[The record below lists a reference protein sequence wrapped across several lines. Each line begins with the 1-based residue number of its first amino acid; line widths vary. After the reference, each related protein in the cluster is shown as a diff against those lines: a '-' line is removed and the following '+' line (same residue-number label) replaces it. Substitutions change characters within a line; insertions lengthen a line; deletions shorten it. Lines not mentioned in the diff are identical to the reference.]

1 MALVTTC
8 CISLLCKLLSLPHNI
23 AILFHK
29 NYVKTN
35 VFEVKLTLQR
45 SYYLFFILVFG
56 IGAVLIGS
64 VVTQAQGTHNN
75 DHDQADSDTV
85 LAEHGYEIFVANGCT
100 ACHGQNAEGN
110 DIGPALAGHSEFAI
124 RRQVRTPTNIM
135 LAFSPIQIPA
145 EDLDALVA
153 YIVDLEV
160 DPDGENGHDEHNMS
174 DITTGDMV
182 FAHHWF
188 LWLELEMEDVD
199 GSIHHT
205 AHILELLTDGPHKAM
220 MQPVLTALVAG
231 DVDTA
236 RSIVEPMVTDV
247 GEFSDDIYTVGMQL
261 TYQAITSGDQEA
273 AIHFATDLSEHD
285 LTDDQLESVTGAL
298 ELIEACEIDEAVT
311 VIESMLGDNVYF
323 IPNAMDMSEDE
334 MEMDMGD
341 DHSDD
346 TDHDDEMDMDTDHN
360 ETSASCGEQ
369 DEDVESTTEDH
380 GH

>member
-8 CISLLCKLLSLPHNI
+8 CISVLCKLLSLPQNT

-29 NYVKTN
+29 NYVKLI
-35 VFEVKLTLQR
+35 FWRVKLTLQR
-45 SYYLFFILVFG
+45 SYYLFFVLVFG
-56 IGAVLIGS
+56 IGAVLTGS
-64 VVTQAQGTHNN
+64 VAIQAQDTHTD
-75 DHDQADSDTV
+75 DHDQTDTDTA
-85 LAEHGYEIFVANGCT
+85 LTEHGYEVFIANGCT

-135 LAFSPIQIPA
+135 LAFSPTQIPA

-153 YIVDLEV
+153 YILSLEV
-160 DPDGENGHDEHNMS
+160 DPDGEHGHDEHNMGG
-174 DITTGDMV
+174 ITTGDLV

-188 LWLELEMEDVD
+188 LWLELEMEDVE

-205 AHILELLTDGPHKAM
+205 AHILELLTDGPHKVM
-220 MQPVLTALVAG
+220 MQPVITALGAG
-231 DVDTA
+231 DLDTA
-236 RSIVEPMVTDV
+236 RTIIEPMVTDV

-261 TYQAITSGDQEA
+261 TYQATTSDDLEA

-285 LTDDQLESVTGAL
+285 LTDDQLESVAGAI
-298 ELIEACEIDEAVT
+298 ELIETCAIEEAVIF
-311 VIESMLGDNVYF
+311 IESILGEDLYF
-323 IPNAMDMSEDE
+323 IPNVMDMTNDAMDM
-334 MEMDMGD
+334 DMTD

-346 TDHDDEMDMDTDHN
+346 TDHDGEMETDTDRS
-360 ETSASCGEQ
+360 ETSASCGDQ
-369 DEDVESTTEDH
+369 DEMESETDEH